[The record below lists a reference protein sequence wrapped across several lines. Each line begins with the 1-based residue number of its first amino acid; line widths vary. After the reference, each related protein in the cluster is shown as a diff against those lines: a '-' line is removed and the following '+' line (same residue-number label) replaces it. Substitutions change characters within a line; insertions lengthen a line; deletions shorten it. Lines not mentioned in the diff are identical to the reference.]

1 MLMMSLDCNINPA
14 NERCFQG
21 YDEADRR
28 NLVLGYL
35 PNVTMLNG
43 SEVKP
48 SEREDAEK
56 AFLRHYVDRDE
67 KPTR

>member
-1 MLMMSLDCNINPA
+1 MNDLLRLSLYPDP
-14 NERCFQG
+14 EPRFQG

-48 SEREDAEK
+48 SEREVAEK